1 MKKAIL
7 SIGICLFSI
16 TAFSQTSNTDAAR
29 PSQAAPERMHR
40 QKQMQSVEK
49 RAKEYTNELKN
60 VLNLTDD
67 QYSKIMAVNTEC
79 IKRKDAVRQSGGD
92 NASGFKEIAQ
102 YRRQQFQTI
111 LTPTQMQQLKNYQ
124 MTQSDN
130 RARAPQGGNQP
141 NGNNGE

>member
-1 MKKAIL
+1 MKQIIL
-7 SIGICLFSI
+7 SISICLFSI
-16 TAFSQTSNTDAAR
+16 AAFSQTSNTDAAQPR
-29 PSQAAPERMHR
+29 QNAPERMH
-40 QKQMQSVEK
+40 KQMQSAEQ
-49 RAKEYTNELKN
+49 RAKAYTNELKTA
-60 VLNLTDD
+60 LNLTDE
-67 QYSKIMAVNTEC
+67 QYAKIMAVNTEC
-79 IKRKDAVRQSGGD
+79 IKRKDAVRQGGGD

-130 RARAPQGGNQP
+130 RAKAPQGASQP